1 MAISD
6 CADKFM
12 GVNTRKSLC
21 ESIYM
26 DDIMLPS
33 YSFKDKI
40 ANMVDEVDTGL
51 NKANFNV
58 KEWVLTGEKKKKI
71 KFLSYIYY
79 SETDTFSVRPKI
91 NLSPRKRGVRKAE
104 DVKDMDQLKDHIK
117 EFPLTKRTL
126 ASILMGS
133 LHDPLH
139 IMVHMSTI

>member
-1 MAISD
+1 MGSPDDFWKEACFITVSFGDVLGGSTAQLAISD

-12 GVNTRKSLC
+12 GVNTRKSLN

-33 YSFKDKI
+33 YSLKDKI
-40 ANMVDEVDTGL
+40 GNIVDKVDTGI

-91 NLSPRKRGVRKAE
+91 NWSPLKRA
-104 DVKDMDQLKDHIK
+104 
-117 EFPLTKRTL
+117 
-126 ASILMGS
+126 
-133 LHDPLH
+133 
-139 IMVHMSTI
+139 